1 MEKNFL
7 RWCLLR
13 RGLFRHGLF
22 LLLVAFSMSAMDSS
36 GALVVECTRSQLMAA
51 QEDINAIRV
60 VQSLA
65 KSYSD
70 KSNAVQRS
78 GWVCVDADQ
87 ERTLQDDRVSL
98 TSAIETSCNPAYNR
112 LRRMFSLSVVIDIEG
127 HRDLLWV
134 ERKRAQI
141 DESLK
146 TEDTDFKLS
155 AEETTVFKVL
165 YE

>member
-1 MEKNFL
+1 
-7 RWCLLR
+7 
-13 RGLFRHGLF
+13 
-22 LLLVAFSMSAMDSS
+22 
-36 GALVVECTRSQLMAA
+36 
-51 QEDINAIRV
+51 
-60 VQSLA
+60 
-65 KSYSD
+65 
-70 KSNAVQRS
+70 
-78 GWVCVDADQ
+78 
-87 ERTLQDDRVSL
+87 
-98 TSAIETSCNPAYNR
+98 
-112 LRRMFSLSVVIDIEG
+112 MFSLSVVIDIEG